1 LKLNGLEYHTLEPA
15 DADIIGKRLLE
26 DNKKAYPHDFPPR
39 IHEIALLTKY
49 WYVHSQGLKKTRTH
63 VQSEVIEKSSSSAQA
78 ILKELENS
86 SAEDLK
92 IEIALAKQVQ
102 VATATLRG
110 HIKKL
115 NEYPTE
121 FQKLRAKF
129 AAKAIQEPLLE
140 GYKTEI
146 GIQIAQLQAFLT
158 DAGDKCAVAEILEA
172 KTEEAILQSVFDG
185 LQTAVQDAETHLLGA
200 KTAKSR
206 YVSLLA

>member
-1 LKLNGLEYHTLEPA
+1 MRTSLGKGFSRTTKRPTLTISPS
-15 DADIIGKRLLE
+15 
-26 DNKKAYPHDFPPR
+26 R
-39 IHEIALLTKY
+39 IHEIALLTKF

-63 VQSEVIEKSSSSAQA
+63 LQSEVIEKSSSSAQA

-86 SAEDLK
+86 SAEDVK
-92 IEIALAKQVQ
+92 IEIAVFKQVQ
-102 VATATLRG
+102 MATATLRG

-115 NEYPTE
+115 AEYPTE

-129 AAKAIQEPLLE
+129 TAKAIQEPLFE

-146 GIQIAQLQAFLT
+146 GMQIAQLQAFLT

-185 LQTAVQDAETHLLGA
+185 LQTAVQDAETHMLGA
-200 KTAKSR
+200 KTAKGR